1 MTENPLVTVD
11 DVAARLG
18 RPVSDEEKPQFEAFI
33 EDVIGLIED
42 YCQADFRFH
51 ENEMVSIPLALSIQ
65 LELPR
70 RMFPLAGI
78 SSVLL
83 DGQEVTDYL
92 LKGGSLWR
100 RGGWIPRPF
109 HGIGSSTSDVQ
120 VTASWGYRTC
130 PAGLMAIVCAE
141 VIRWAAL
148 RPGVSMERVGE
159 LETSFGSTPGQASL
173 SEATLKALRRRYR
186 RGSFRTV
193 TMRKEDTDAVLQ
205 AHHLGSSR
213 WSH

>member
-33 EDVIGLIED
+33 EDVTGLIED
-42 YCQADFRFH
+42 YCQTDFRFH
-51 ENEMVSIPLALSIQ
+51 ENETVSLPLALSIQ
-65 LELPR
+65 LDLPR
-70 RMFPLAGI
+70 RMFPLERV
-78 SSVLL
+78 SSVVL
-83 DGQEVTDYL
+83 DGEVVTDYL

-100 RGGWIPRPF
+100 RDGWLPRPF
-109 HGIGSSTSDVQ
+109 HGISSNTSDVK
-120 VTASWGYRTC
+120 VTASWGYRAC
-130 PAGLMAIVCAE
+130 PAGLRAIVCAE

-173 SEATLKALRRRYR
+173 SEATLRALRRRYR
-186 RGSFRTV
+186 RGSVRTI
-193 TMRKEDTDAVLQ
+193 TMRKEDTDAPLQ
-205 AHHLGSSR
+205 AHHLGPAS
-213 WSH
+213 WPH